1 MVPLLMGFV
10 LWTDCSGPNYVC
22 KSSLGGRPHLQTAI
36 TRGQSFSEGRV
47 WGSCLFPNV
56 YRLPGR
62 NFPPRWWSSSTSRSL
77 IRSGARD
84 SFRLR
89 SRRPTDCADIPAW
102 PQSAVGRP
110 RPGSNAS
117 RGDHGGDDRCSYS
130 LCGRTA
136 LRSSDK
142 GVADVSSRRRSK
154 HDSAMRHECASSTAG
169 AGSVMRR
176 AEELGHGHLRSLP
189 SRTNGSWLKPALAWQ
204 VCTQV
209 GCQKGLEHE
218 PEEQLRIPAPCSLRP
233 AALPCR

>member
-1 MVPLLMGFV
+1 MLAESRELICTLTIGRGGLRAFHQSGTRTTRPL
-10 LWTDCSGPNYVC
+10 D
-22 KSSLGGRPHLQTAI
+22 
-36 TRGQSFSEGRV
+36 
-47 WGSCLFPNV
+47 
-56 YRLPGR
+56 
-62 NFPPRWWSSSTSRSL
+62 STS
-77 IRSGARD
+77 GMA
-84 SFRLR
+84 LR
-89 SRRPTDCADIPAW
+89 RA
-102 PQSAVGRP
+102 
-110 RPGSNAS
+110 NAS

-130 LCGRTA
+130 LCGPTA

-169 AGSVMRR
+169 AGSVMGR
-176 AEELGHGHLRSLP
+176 AEELGHGRLRSLP

-218 PEEQLRIPAPCSLRP
+218 PEEQLRIPAACSLRP